1 MRRTVRPQPEKRK
14 KYSGPSKDVAGSRNC
29 LLPTDFLLD
38 SLMGKQL
45 LLDALQGKKTERPPW
60 LAFVGSHG
68 GKLIGKTSD
77 EYLRS
82 GELIAQGICE
92 AIGQYRPDGISVTFD
107 LQLEAEALGCALQW
121 TKDTPPVVVEH
132 VLEDKGLDEL
142 DIPDERSGRIPEIL
156 NAIHRI
162 KAEKHDVAL
171 YGLITGPFTLALHL
185 KGTNIF
191 IEMYDK
197 PEELHEL
204 LRFCTDVAKK
214 MARLYIEAG
223 CDVIASV
230 DPMTSQISSRAFE
243 QFVSP
248 YATELF
254 EEIRALNAFS
264 SFFVCGHAQKNV
276 EVMCRCRPDNVSVD
290 ENIPLDFVKEVSRR
304 YGISF
309 GGNLQL
315 TVVLLMGNEDDVRRH
330 TLEAIE
336 LGGDSAYILAPGCDL
351 PAGVPPK
358 NIRAIAEIVH
368 GWNQTNLSQKRSHVE
383 PDREADPDIGER
395 AAVPKMLVE
404 ILTLESEAGA
414 SSQYM
419 IEAVRDVVD
428 DFDDVVEWREH
439 KISDTEVSD
448 YMLEIMVKNV
458 PTICIDGEMVF
469 VGKIPSREA
478 LLHAIQERIDERSA
492 PA

>member
-1 MRRTVRPQPEKRK
+1 MRLTDRRQPEKPK
-14 KYSGPSKDVAGSRNC
+14 KSSGPRKGVAGNRNC
-29 LLPTDFLLD
+29 LFPAGFLHD

-45 LLDALQGKKTERPPW
+45 LLEALQGQKTERPPW
-60 LAFVGSHG
+60 LAFVGCHG
-68 GKLIGKTSD
+68 GKLIGKDAD

-82 GELIAQGICE
+82 GDSIAQGIRE
-92 AIGQYRPDGISVTFD
+92 AIAQYRPDGISVTFD
-107 LQLEAEALGCALQW
+107 LQIEAEALGCKLQW
-121 TKDTPPVVVEH
+121 AKDTHPAVVEH
-132 VLEDKGLDEL
+132 VLEDKSLDDLE
-142 DIPDERSGRIPEIL
+142 IPDEDSGRIPEVL
-156 NAIHRI
+156 KAIRQL
-162 KAEKHDVAL
+162 KADKHDVAL

-204 LRFCTDVAKK
+204 LRFCTEVAKK
-214 MARLYIEAG
+214 MVRLYIEAG

-243 QFVSP
+243 RFVSP

-254 EEIRALNAFS
+254 EEIRQLKAFS

-276 EVMCRCRPDNVSVD
+276 EVMCRCKPDNVSVD

-315 TVVLLMGNEDDVRRH
+315 TVILLMGSEDDVRRH

-336 LGGDSAYILAPGCDL
+336 LGGDRGYILAPGCDL
-351 PAGVPPK
+351 PSGVPPE
-358 NIRAIAEIVH
+358 NLRIIAEVVH
-368 GWNQTNLSQKRSHVE
+368 GLSQQELSQCNKDNE
-383 PDREADPDIGER
+383 PEIESDLESGER
-395 AAVPKMLVE
+395 EVNPKMLVE
-404 ILTLESEAGA
+404 ILTLESEADT

-428 DFDDVVEWREH
+428 DFNDLIEWREH
-439 KISDTEVSD
+439 KISEKEVSD
-448 YMLEIMVKNV
+448 YMLGIMVKNV
-458 PTICIDGEMVF
+458 PAICIDGKMTF
-469 VGKIPSREA
+469 VGKIPSREM
-478 LLHAIQERIDERSA
+478 LIQAIRERLDERS
-492 PA
+492 